1 MPRLL
6 LTVLLSTTLLST
18 ALVLSGGRCS
28 LASAQTAEGV
38 SIAVDATAPGAVLD
52 PVWSYYGYDEANYTT
67 TAEGEALLRTLAQAA
82 AVDAAPVRI
91 RTHFLFNTGDGVPAL
106 KWGSTNLYTESAGG
120 SPVYDYSL
128 IDPILDATVA
138 AGALPLVELGFMP
151 QALSSRPSPYQ
162 NSSTYALD
170 GGCFYPPR
178 DYEEW
183 ARLVA
188 EWARHVKGRYPG
200 AEASWQWELW
210 NEPDIGYWHGTFEEY
225 ARLYDHTEAALHGV
239 FPQAPLGGPAVARPD
254 GSFLAQFLEHCATG
268 TNAVSGQTGTRL
280 DLVSFHAKGGVSVTD
295 GHVQMDLG
303 QQLRLHEAGFA
314 AVAASASFA
323 RTPIIISEADP
334 DGCAACPVSRAP
346 QHAYRNS
353 TAYGAYE
360 VAMMKR
366 TLDLAAQVGVQL
378 RGVLTWAFT
387 FPGTPYFAGYRA
399 LATNGIHLPVLNAF
413 QLLGKL
419 RGARLPVLSSG
430 AQPLGELLA
439 SSVRQQPDVDALAAI
454 DGDSIQ
460 ILVWNYHDE
469 LVAAPPARITL
480 DVALPLGFGGS
491 DSSRAVSVTHTRVD
505 EAHGDAVAVWKSQ
518 GSPAL
523 PSAEELSALRGAMAP
538 VVLSRERVLPA
549 ADGAL
554 SLSLEL
560 PRFGLSLLE
569 LTPVVEDGGDEAFPR
584 HRGCS
589 VQPLPAAPGAL
600 PAVLTLTL
608 TLGMALRPP
617 RGIPRRLRRGW
628 RKPRREAL
636 CREAVAQLPC
646 PWRTF

>member
-1 MPRLL
+1 
-6 LTVLLSTTLLST
+6 
-18 ALVLSGGRCS
+18 ALVLSSGRRS
-28 LASAQTAEGV
+28 TASAQTGEGV
-38 SIAVDATAPGAVLD
+38 RLAVDATAPGALLE
-52 PVWSYYGYDEANYTT
+52 PVWRYYGYDEANYTT
-67 TAEGEALLRTLAQAA
+67 TAEGEALLRTLTAAHSASVDSAAVDSA
-82 AVDAAPVRI
+82 AVDAAPLSAPRI

-106 KWGSTNLYTESAGG
+106 KWGSTNLYTESASG

-128 IDPILDATVA
+128 IDPILDVTVA

-151 QALSSRPSPYQ
+151 QALSSHPSPYQ

-170 GGCFYPPR
+170 GGCFYPPS
-178 DYEEW
+178 DYAEW
-183 ARLVA
+183 AGLVA

-225 ARLYDHTEAALHGV
+225 ARLYDYTEAGLHGV
-239 FPQAPLGGPAVARPD
+239 LPQAPLGGPAVARPD

-303 QQLRLHEAGFA
+303 QQLRLHEAGFE

-334 DGCAACPVSRAP
+334 DGCAACPVSTAP

-353 TAYGAYE
+353 PAYGAYE

-366 TLDLAAQVGVQL
+366 TLDLAAELGVNL

-399 LATNGIHLPVLNAF
+399 LATNGIHLPVLSAF

-419 RGARLPVLSSG
+419 RGARLPVTSSG
-430 AQPLGELLA
+430 AQPLRELLA

-454 DGDSIQ
+454 DGDSLQ
-460 ILVWNYHDE
+460 ILVWNYHDD

-480 DVALPLGFGGS
+480 DVALPPAFARS
-491 DSSRAVSVTHTRVD
+491 HSSRAVSVTQTRVD
-505 EAHGDAVAVWKSQ
+505 EAHGDAVTVWTSQ
-518 GSPAL
+518 GSPEL
-523 PSAEELSALRGAMAP
+523 PSAEQLSALRGAMEP
-538 VVLSRERVLPA
+538 VVLSRERVLPT
-549 ADGAL
+549 ADGVL

-569 LTPVVEDGGDEAFPR
+569 LTPVVDDELTPVVDDSGDEAAPR
-584 HRGCS
+584 QPGCS
-589 VQPLPAAPGAL
+589 VLPLPAAPDAL
-600 PAVLTLTL
+600 PALLAL
-608 TLGMALRPP
+608 TLGVALRQP
-617 RGIPRRLRRGW
+617 RGFPRRLRRGW
-628 RKPRREAL
+628 RKIRPAT
-636 CREAVAQLPC
+636 VAQLPC
-646 PWRTF
+646 AWRTFR